1 MLIKYTK
8 HIKHL
13 IKIQFNEVF
22 FIKKV
27 LILFGGN
34 SSEHYVS
41 CKSCESIV
49 SNIDDELFDYEIV
62 GIDFDNTWY
71 KFEDDL
77 LFLNEGS
84 WKEAKI
90 EKIDNIIDYVKQ
102 FDVVFPITHGKNGE
116 DGKLQ
121 GMLELFGIPFVGCK
135 TLASAICMDKEMS
148 KIVFNDIKIKQVP
161 YVTIN
166 KNYNLKDIIDELGLP
181 LIVKPANGGSSIG
194 ISKANNKR
202 ELNKA
207 IKLAKKY
214 DDKIIIEKFIKSREL
229 EIAVLENKN
238 NIICSMPGEIK
249 SSNEFYDYEAKYV
262 SDSSYTTIPGDLPE
276 NIVKTIKD
284 YALKIFDKLNLK
296 GYARI
301 DFFYDEEKEQ
311 IYINEVNTIPGFTSI
326 SMYPKLIENEGIN
339 YTGLI
344 TILINNALNK

>member
-71 KFEDDL
+71 KFKDDL
-77 LFLNEGS
+77 LFLNDGS
-84 WKEAKI
+84 WKDAKI

-166 KNYNLKDIIDELGLP
+166 KDYNLKDIIDELGLP

-214 DDKIIIEKFIKSREL
+214 DEKVIIERFIKAREL
-229 EIAVLENKN
+229 EVAVLENKE
-238 NIICSMPGEIK
+238 NIICSSPGEIN
-249 SSNEFYDYEAKYV
+249 SANEFYDYDAKYV
-262 SDSSYTTIPGDLPE
+262 NESSYTIIPDDLPKDVLSKINE
-276 NIVKTIKD
+276 YAMTI
-284 YALKIFDKLNLK
+284 FNKLGLK

-301 DFFYDEEKEQ
+301 DFFYDEENREV
-311 IYINEVNTIPGFTSI
+311 YINEVNTLPGFTSI
-326 SMYPKLIENEGIN
+326 SMYPKLMENEGIY
-339 YTGLI
+339 YTDLI
-344 TILINNALNK
+344 TTLINNA

>member
-1 MLIKYTK
+1 M
-8 HIKHL
+8 
-13 IKIQFNEVF
+13 F

-34 SSEHYVS
+34 SSEHYISCLS
-41 CKSCESIV
+41 CKSIIEH
-49 SNIDDELFDYEIV
+49 IDKKKFKFEV
-62 GIDFDNTWY
+62 AGIDFDNTWY
-71 KFEDDL
+71 KFKDDL
-77 LFLNEGS
+77 IYLENRNWL
-84 WKEAKI
+84 EANVL
-90 EKIDNIIDYVKQ
+90 KIDNVINYLKA
-102 FDVVFPITHGKNGE
+102 FDVVFPITHGTFGE

-121 GMLELFGIPFVGCK
+121 GLLDAFNIKYVGCK
-135 TLASAICMDKEMS
+135 MLSSAICMDKALS
-148 KIVFNDIKIKQVP
+148 KILFDKLGIKQVP
-161 YVTIN
+161 YITLN
-166 KNYNLKDIIDELGLP
+166 GKDKIDDVILDIEYP
-181 LIVKPANGGSSIG
+181 VIVKPANGGSSIG
-194 ISKANNKR
+194 INKASNKK
-202 ELNKA
+202 ELIKA
-207 IKLAKKY
+207 IKDAKRY
-214 DDKIIIEKFIKSREL
+214 DDKIIIEKFIKAREL

-301 DFFYDEEKEQ
+301 DFFYDEEKEE

-339 YTGLI
+339 YTDLI